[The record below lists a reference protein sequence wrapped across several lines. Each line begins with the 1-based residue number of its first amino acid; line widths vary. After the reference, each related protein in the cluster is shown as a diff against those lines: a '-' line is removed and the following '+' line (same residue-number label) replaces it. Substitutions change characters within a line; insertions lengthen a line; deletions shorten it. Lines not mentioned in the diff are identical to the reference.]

1 VLEGFVSKEGAIVD
15 FPGVGQQYFCKGAKS
30 GKITFSPL
38 KTKEMTFL
46 QTCLPFNKY
55 YGQSKRYNWH
65 LANVSITTVIIFS
78 A

>member
-1 VLEGFVSKEGAIVD
+1 MS
-15 FPGVGQQYFCKGAKS
+15 QY
-30 GKITFSPL
+30 
-38 KTKEMTFL
+38 
-46 QTCLPFNKY
+46 NKY